1 MLYHFVEGRKTGN
14 ITKLSTNLKNI
25 FDKPH
30 ILVAQSLAAAPVGG
44 ATGKEKELF
53 DGNPSS
59 S

>member
-1 MLYHFVEGRKTGN
+1 MLYHFVKGRKTGN
-14 ITKLSTNLKNI
+14 ITKLSTSLKNI
-25 FDKPH
+25 FDNTH
-30 ILVAQSLAAAPVGG
+30 ILMAQSLVAASIGG

>member
-1 MLYHFVEGRKTGN
+1 MLYHFVKGRKTGN
-14 ITKLSTNLKNI
+14 VTKLSTTLKFI
-25 FDKPH
+25 FDKAH
-30 ILVAQSLAAAPVGG
+30 ILMAQSLAATRIGG